1 MKHYLDLV
9 PISNKVHHRQ
19 SRMTRI
25 CIVLAVFLVAV
36 MFGLADMYLQ
46 SMKDEIRHQKGDWHC
61 KFTSITTETAEY
73 IKARPEIDVSG
84 WQGTFSIENGYSLE
98 GQALSLSGM
107 DEEVYSQVYL
117 GSFLSGKFPET
128 VGDAALS
135 SALAQAT
142 GVSVGDLITL
152 NCPNDKTVQLT
163 ITGIFDNEAANLTT
177 GNTYTLLLVPDGL
190 SAITPENLHGN
201 NWQYVVRFSL
211 LSNVSSNIA
220 DIERQN
226 GISEAQIIQNLEL
239 LSILGQA
246 EESTVSAI
254 YTIAFLLA
262 IVVMG
267 TCIMMISSSLTN
279 NVSQR
284 MEFFGLMRCLGATKR
299 QVLRFVRREA
309 LQWCITAMPIG
320 IVASIVVIWG
330 LCAVMRQL
338 STAWFGYMPTFG
350 ISWLS
355 IWISIVLGLITVL
368 LAARSPAKMAAKVSP
383 LEAVT
388 GSTRQES
395 SFHHAANTRRWNV
408 EVALGIHHAKAKR
421 RSYLLMTG
429 AFAICIALFL
439 GFCTLVPFMENAFMP
454 KKWAPEL
461 SIVSET
467 NTCSIP
473 SDRRDA
479 VAQNQAVKRVFG
491 RMFAY
496 DVPAEMGGAIHNSNL
511 ISYEENQF
519 RWAQDQLTA
528 GSIDAVRNTPGQVL
542 FVANTGTEVQVGDAI
557 TLTIND
563 QVQTVTIGGILSDSP
578 LARAEGTET
587 LICSEE
593 TFTLLTGQVGYTIL
607 DVQFRFGSDEEDVAA
622 VESLFGDGISFT
634 DVLDRTQQQ
643 RGLYY
648 AFATLIYGF
657 LSIIVAITIFHIMNT
672 IGMGVSARTR
682 QYGVMRAIGMSNQQ
696 LTRMIS
702 AEAASYA
709 VSGVVVGCVFG
720 LLFHWF
726 LYSSLIT
733 RTFGKHWGI
742 PWLELFLIVGVILAT
757 TALAVRTPA
766 KRLHAL
772 PIVENISSQ

>member
-1 MKHYLDLV
+1 MKHYLNLV
-9 PISNKVHHRQ
+9 SISNKVHRRQ

-46 SMKDEIRHQKGDWHC
+46 SMTDEIRHQKGDWHC
-61 KFTSITTETAEY
+61 KITSISAETAEY
-73 IKARPEIDVSG
+73 IEARPEIDVAG
-84 WQGTFSIENGYSLE
+84 WQGIIPTENGYSLA
-98 GQALSLSGM
+98 GQSLALAGM
-107 DEEVYSQVYL
+107 DETVFSQVYL
-117 GSFLSGKFPET
+117 GSFLSGEFPET
-128 VGDAALS
+128 AGEAAFS

-142 GVSVGDLITL
+142 GISAGDSITL
-152 NCPNDKTVQLT
+152 NCPDGSTLQLT
-163 ITGIFDNEAANLTT
+163 ITGIFDNEAASLTT
-177 GNTYTLLLVPDGL
+177 NNPNALLLMPESL
-190 SAITPENLHGN
+190 SSIPSGDLSE

-211 LSNVSSNIA
+211 LSNVSSSIA
-220 DIERQN
+220 DIVQQN
-226 GISEAQIIQNLEL
+226 GISDTQIVQNLEL
-239 LSILGQA
+239 LSLLGQA
-246 EESTVSAI
+246 DDSTVSSI
-254 YTIAFLLA
+254 YTIAFMLA

-267 TCIMMISSSLTN
+267 TCIMMISSSLAN

-299 QVLRFVRREA
+299 QILRFVRREA
-309 LQWCITAMPIG
+309 LQWCVTSMPIG
-320 IVASIVVIWG
+320 IALSIVVTWG

-338 STAWFGYMPTFG
+338 STVWFGYMPVFG

-355 IWISIVLGLITVL
+355 IGVSIILGLVTVL

-388 GSTRQES
+388 GGVRQES
-395 SFHHAANTRRWNV
+395 SFRHAANTRRWHV
-408 EVALGIHHAKAKR
+408 DVALGIHHAKAKR
-421 RSYLLMTG
+421 RSYFLMTG

-439 GFCTLVPFMENAFMP
+439 GFCTLVPFMKNAFMP
-454 KKWAPEL
+454 KEWTPDL
-461 SIVSET
+461 SIVSDT

-473 SDRRDA
+473 ADCKDA
-479 VAQNQAVKRVFG
+479 VAQNSSVSRVFG

-496 DVPAEMGGAIHNSNL
+496 NVPIEINGTTYNCNL

-519 RWAQDQLTA
+519 SWVQDQLTA
-528 GSIDAVRNTPGQVL
+528 GSINTVMNTPGQVL
-542 FVANTGTEVQVGDAI
+542 FVANTGTELQLGDSI
-557 TLTIND
+557 TATINGKE
-563 QVQTVTIGGILSDSP
+563 QQVTIGGILSDNP
-578 LARAEGTET
+578 LAREDGTET

-593 TFTLLTGQVGYTIL
+593 TFTQLTGETGYTIL
-607 DVQFRFGSDEEDVAA
+607 DVQFRFGSDEEDVNE
-622 VESLFGDGISFT
+622 VEALFGSGVSFT
-634 DVLDRTQQQ
+634 DNLSRTQQQ

-672 IGMGVSARTR
+672 ISMGVSARTR
-682 QYGVMRAIGMSNQQ
+682 QYGVMRAIGMSNKQ
-696 LTRMIS
+696 LTSMIS

-709 VSGVVVGCVFG
+709 VSGVVLGCVFG

-733 RTFGKHWGI
+733 RTFGTSWDI

-757 TALAVRTPA
+757 TALAVRGPA
-766 KRLHAL
+766 KRLHAMS
-772 PIVENISSQ
+772 IVENINSQ

>member
-9 PISNKVHHRQ
+9 PISNKVHRRQ

-46 SMKDEIRHQKGDWHC
+46 SMTDEIRHQKGDWHC
-61 KFTSITTETAEY
+61 KFTSINTETAEY
-73 IKARPEIDVSG
+73 IQARPEIDVSG
-84 WQGTFSIENGYSLE
+84 WQGTISTESGYSLN
-98 GQALSLSGM
+98 GQAPSLSGM
-107 DEEVYSQVYL
+107 DEEIFSQVYL

-128 VGDAALS
+128 IGDAALS

-142 GVSVGDLITL
+142 GISVGDFVSLD
-152 NCPNDKTVQLT
+152 CPNGDTVQLT
-163 ITGIFDNEAANLTT
+163 ITGIFDDEAANLTT
-177 GNTYTLLLVPDGL
+177 GNAYTLLLVPDGL
-190 SAITPENLHGN
+190 STITAGNLSE

-211 LSNVSSNIA
+211 VSNVASSIA

-226 GISEAQIIQNLEL
+226 GVSETQIIQNKEL

-246 EESTVSAI
+246 EGSTVSAI

-320 IVASIVVIWG
+320 IAASIVVIWG

-338 STAWFGYMPTFG
+338 STGWFGYMPVFG

-355 IWISIVLGLITVL
+355 IGISVVLGLITVL

-388 GSTRQES
+388 GNTQQEP
-395 SFHHAANTRRWNV
+395 SFRHAANTRRWNV

-454 KKWAPEL
+454 KEWTPEL

-528 GSIDAVRNTPGQVL
+528 GSIDTVRNTTGQVL
-542 FVANTGTEVQVGDAI
+542 FVANTETEVQIGDTI
-557 TLTIND
+557 TLTINGQD
-563 QVQTVTIGGILSDSP
+563 QIVTVGGILSDSP
-578 LARAEGTET
+578 LARAEDTET
-587 LICSEE
+587 LICSEV
-593 TFTLLTGQVGYTIL
+593 TFSQLTGETGYTIL
-607 DVQFRFGSDEEDVAA
+607 DVQFNFGSDEEDIAEIEA
-622 VESLFGDGISFT
+622 LFGEGVAFT
-634 DVLDRTQQQ
+634 DTLIKAQQQ

-672 IGMGVSARTR
+672 ISMGVSARTR

-709 VSGVVVGCVFG
+709 ISGVIVGCVFG

-733 RTFGKHWGI
+733 RTFGNPWGI

-772 PIVENISSQ
+772 SIVENISSQ

>member
-9 PISNKVHHRQ
+9 SISNKVHRRQ

-46 SMKDEIRHQKGDWHC
+46 SMTDEIRHQKGDWHC
-61 KFTSITTETAEY
+61 KFTSISTETAEY
-73 IKARPEIDVSG
+73 IQARPEIDVSG
-84 WQGTFSIENGYSLE
+84 WQGTISTESGYSLK

-107 DEEVYSQVYL
+107 DEEVFSQVYL

-128 VGDAALS
+128 IGDAALS

-142 GVSVGDLITL
+142 GISVGDFISLD
-152 NCPNDKTVQLT
+152 CPDGDTVQLT
-163 ITGIFDNEAANLTT
+163 ITGIFDDEAANLTT
-177 GNTYTLLLVPDGL
+177 GNTYTLLLLPDGL
-190 SAITPENLHGN
+190 STITAGILSE

-211 LSNVSSNIA
+211 VSNVSSSIA
-220 DIERQN
+220 DIQQQN
-226 GISEAQIIQNLEL
+226 DISDTQIAQNLEL
-239 LSILGQA
+239 LSLLGQA
-246 EESTVSAI
+246 DDSTVSAI
-254 YTIAFLLA
+254 YAIAFLLA

-320 IVASIVVIWG
+320 IAASIVVIWG

-338 STAWFGYMPTFG
+338 STVWFGYMPVFG

-355 IWISIVLGLITVL
+355 IGISVVLGLITVL

-388 GSTRQES
+388 GNTQQES
-395 SFHHAANTRRWNV
+395 SFRHAANTRRWNV

-454 KKWAPEL
+454 KEWAPEL

-496 DVPAEMGGAIHNSNL
+496 DVAAEMGGAIHNSNL

-528 GSIDAVRNTPGQVL
+528 GSVDTVRNTTGQVL
-542 FVANTGTEVQVGDAI
+542 FVANTGTQVQVGDTI
-557 TLTIND
+557 TLTINGQD
-563 QVQTVTIGGILSDSP
+563 QTVTVGGILSDSP

-593 TFTLLTGQVGYTIL
+593 TFSRLTGDTGYTIL
-607 DVQFRFGSDEEDVAA
+607 DVQFRFGADEEDVAE
-622 VESLFGDGISFT
+622 VEALFGEGVTFT
-634 DVLDRTQQQ
+634 DTLIKAQQQ

-672 IGMGVSARTR
+672 ISMGVSARTR

-709 VSGVVVGCVFG
+709 ISGVIVGCVFG

-733 RTFGKHWGI
+733 RTFGKPWGV
-742 PWLELFLIVGVILAT
+742 PWLELCLIVGVILAT
-757 TALAVRTPA
+757 TALAVRGPA
-766 KRLHAL
+766 KRLHAMS
-772 PIVENISSQ
+772 IVENISSQ

>member
-9 PISNKVHHRQ
+9 PISNKVHRRQ

-46 SMKDEIRHQKGDWHC
+46 SMTDEIRHQKGDWHC
-61 KFTSITTETAEY
+61 KFTSIDTETAEH
-73 IKARPEIDVSG
+73 IQARPEIDVSG
-84 WQGTFSIENGYSLE
+84 WQGTISTESGYSLN
-98 GQALSLSGM
+98 GQAPSLSGM
-107 DEEVYSQVYL
+107 DEEIFSQVYL

-128 VGDAALS
+128 IGDAALS

-142 GVSVGDLITL
+142 GISVGDFVSLD
-152 NCPNDKTVQLT
+152 CPNGDTVQLT
-163 ITGIFDNEAANLTT
+163 ITGIFDDEAANLTT
-177 GNTYTLLLVPDGL
+177 GNAYTLLLVPDGL
-190 SAITPENLHGN
+190 STITAGNLSE

-211 LSNVSSNIA
+211 VSNVSSSIA

-226 GISEAQIIQNLEL
+226 GVSETQIIQNQEL

-246 EESTVSAI
+246 EGSTVSAI

-320 IVASIVVIWG
+320 IAASIVVIWG

-338 STAWFGYMPTFG
+338 STGWFGYMPVFG

-355 IWISIVLGLITVL
+355 IGISVVLGLITVL

-388 GSTRQES
+388 GNTQQEP
-395 SFHHAANTRRWNV
+395 SFRHAANTRRWNV

-454 KKWAPEL
+454 KEWTLEL

-496 DVPAEMGGAIHNSNL
+496 DISAEMGGAIHNSNL

-519 RWAQDQLTA
+519 RWAQDRLTA
-528 GSIDAVRNTPGQVL
+528 GSIDTVRNTTGQVL
-542 FVANTGTEVQVGDAI
+542 FVANTETEVQIGDTI
-557 TLTIND
+557 TLTINGQD
-563 QVQTVTIGGILSDSP
+563 QSVTVGGILSDSP
-578 LARAEGTET
+578 LARAEDTET
-587 LICSEE
+587 LICSEV
-593 TFTLLTGQVGYTIL
+593 TFSQLTGETGYTIL
-607 DVQFRFGSDEEDVAA
+607 DVQFNFGSDEEDIAEIEA
-622 VESLFGDGISFT
+622 LFGEGVAFT
-634 DVLDRTQQQ
+634 DTLIKAQQQ

-672 IGMGVSARTR
+672 ISMGVSARTR

-709 VSGVVVGCVFG
+709 ISGVIVGCVFG

-733 RTFGKHWGI
+733 RTFGNPWGI

-772 PIVENISSQ
+772 SIVENISSQ